1 MQTICTSL
9 QTDNHTNT
17 SSLSFYRPDAL
28 PDAQPTVSKHWRQP
42 NKHTRKILQND
53 YTQKYKNSL
62 HVQLLPCS
70 QTRPSTSG
78 VAVDT
83 VKAVTA
89 IFRTNTTQRNWWM
102 NFNGHNEG
110 AYSNLQDPKWVAY
123 YNGRER
129 RKNKGLCQSNQLSIT
144 CLCESI
150 VKQTILS
157 TKQKV
162 AMSADTGNHSN
173 NLVHQHRLNIC
184 CNLQMNTVYTDC
196 LKLSPNSQMP
206 CPVRHLQ

>member
-53 YTQKYKNSL
+53 YTQKCKNSL

-89 IFRTNTTQRNWWM
+89 IFRTNTAPNATGGWISMGLMRELTAICKILS
-102 NFNGHNEG
+102 GLHITTEG
-110 AYSNLQDPKWVAY
+110 RGGKTKD
-123 YNGRER
+123 
-129 RKNKGLCQSNQLSIT
+129 CQSNQLSIT

-162 AMSADTGNHSN
+162 AMSADTANHSN